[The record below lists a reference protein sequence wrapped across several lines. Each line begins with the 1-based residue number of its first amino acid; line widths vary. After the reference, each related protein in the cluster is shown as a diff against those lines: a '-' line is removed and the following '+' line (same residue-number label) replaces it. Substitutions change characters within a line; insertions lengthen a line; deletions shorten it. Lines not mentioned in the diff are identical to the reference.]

1 MLQDRESLTGRLID
15 VIQMI
20 QLSRG
25 TCQLKVKR
33 GKGPTAEEA
42 YLAFANGQLVE
53 AKSGY
58 QTGMEAFN
66 RVSVWKDCQV
76 LFLLSNQTNAAPPV
90 ISIQHEDH
98 NDHEQTMKPPAPP
111 FQAISPLRK
120 RAAGSLEGGERNT
133 QEREPLMASLSPSA
147 VPVAIKP
154 LNISLQMIEQKELS
168 RVHRQLFLLVDG
180 QRSCAELVR
189 LTRRKTEEVEKMLRD
204 LQRIEVIGL

>member
-1 MLQDRESLTGRLID
+1 VSQDRESLTGRLID

-66 RVSVWKDCQV
+66 RISVWKDCQV
-76 LFLLSNQTNAAPPV
+76 MFVSSNQANAAPPV

-98 NDHEQTMKPPAPP
+98 NAHEPTMRPPAPP

-120 RAAGSLEGGERNT
+120 RAGSLEGGEKNT
-133 QEREPLMASLSPSA
+133 QEREPSMIPLSPSA
-147 VPVAIKP
+147 VPVSIKP

-180 QRSCAELVR
+180 QRSCAQLVR
-189 LTRRKTEEVEKMLRD
+189 LTGRKMEEVEKMLRD
-204 LQRIEVIGL
+204 LQRIGVIRL